1 MSNPNEHLIN
11 DTLNSLDGMSRA
23 EASPFLYGRIMER
36 MKQQLP
42 APVYYTGKAIIQFA
56 MAMLLVASLN
66 VISVRSLKKQH
77 KPHQPMNEEM
87 ELQRMAQEYF
97 GFENTNN
104 YMY

>member
-1 MSNPNEHLIN
+1 MTNTNEHIIN
-11 DTLNSLDGMSRA
+11 ETLNSLDGMTRA

-56 MAMLLVASLN
+56 LAVVLVASLN
-66 VISVRSLKKQH
+66 VISVKTLKKQQ
-77 KPHQPMNEEM
+77 KPHPMNEEM

-97 GFENTNN
+97 GFENTNS

>member
-1 MSNPNEHLIN
+1 MTNRNEHKIN
-11 DTLNSLDGMSRA
+11 ETLNSLNGMKRA

-42 APVYYTGKAIIQFA
+42 APVYYTSKAVIQFA
-56 MAMLLVASLN
+56 LAVLLVASLN
-66 VISVRSLKKQH
+66 VVSVRSLKKQQR
-77 KPHQPMNEEM
+77 PQQPLNEEM

-97 GFENTNN
+97 GFENTNS

>member
-1 MSNPNEHLIN
+1 MTNRNEHII
-11 DTLNSLDGMSRA
+11 DETLNSLDGMKRA

-42 APVYYTGKAIIQFA
+42 APVYYTSKAVIQFA
-56 MAMLLVASLN
+56 LAMVMVASLN
-66 VISVRSLKKQH
+66 VISVSSLKKQIP
-77 KPHQPMNEEM
+77 KQPINEEM

-97 GFENTNN
+97 GFENTNS